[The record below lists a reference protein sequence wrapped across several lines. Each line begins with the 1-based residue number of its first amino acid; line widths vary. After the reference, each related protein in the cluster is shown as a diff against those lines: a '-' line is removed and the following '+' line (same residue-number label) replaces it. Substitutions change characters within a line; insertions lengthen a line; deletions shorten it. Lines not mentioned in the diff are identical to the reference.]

1 MRTSRA
7 LNWENKKKLSCFIQQ
22 VHQSN
27 KDTSCF
33 LFTVSAIQAFLAQ
46 EKPRLHFWFQSI
58 LCSSVEKLKIKS
70 MFDSTIEFWLMN
82 CIYIV
87 LLFISACTNT
97 MSAKSGPTTDAA
109 LFTSWFS
116 FVERLVAIV
125 INKPRDKIITKKRDF
140 SHFEKQL
147 RAESSQQLL
156 N

>member
-33 LFTVSAIQAFLAQ
+33 LFTVRAIQAFLAQ

-97 MSAKSGPTTDAA
+97 MSDTQCQEWSNNRRC
-109 LFTSWFS
+109 SIY
-116 FVERLVAIV
+116 FVVQFCRKTCR
-125 INKPRDKIITKKRDF
+125 NCY
-140 SHFEKQL
+140 
-147 RAESSQQLL
+147 
-156 N
+156 